1 MNRQL
6 SVAAASAVAV
16 TVVGL
21 FVAAPHAM
29 AVASAFDPASA
40 VRGSLGVSLDDLDV
54 KNTIGELTLYVNG
67 ALAVLFGIFA
77 AIAARA
83 NARMRNAA
91 KRPSPVPGSRVR
103 ATMGDAWMRLS
114 RRMAGSHGTA
124 TRH

>member
-21 FVAAPHAM
+21 FFVDPQAL
-29 AVASAFDPASA
+29 AVATALDPATA
-40 VRGSLGVSLDDLDV
+40 VRGSLGVSLEDLDI
-54 KNTIGELTLYVNG
+54 NSTIGGLTLYLNG
-67 ALAVLFGIFA
+67 ALALVFGVFA
-77 AIAARA
+77 AIVVRT
-83 NARMRNAA
+83 NTRKRNAA
-91 KRPSPVPGSRVR
+91 KRTTPVPGSGVR

-114 RRMAGSHGTA
+114 RRMAGGHGTA